1 MIKMNHWD
9 LVVHFKRE
17 SVFTGQVKEPFS
29 HWLYKD
35 WRPFPN
41 TCLQTVT
48 DWWRFPNWHFQL
60 LPYPQRIYTVCLIW
74 QILYMNC
81 FSWYN
86 PKVHYVS
93 FCAWGWTKDLCRQ
106 MCYLPITANLL
117 PTLCKPSSWV
127 IYHHWYN
134 ILKLRVSCQTS
145 ALSVFPT

>member
-1 MIKMNHWD
+1 MRWGGSDCETTHALPKNWSVTSFLANEHNLDEHCMTKTYKLEIIFHSFNMIKMNHWD
-9 LVVHFKRE
+9 FVVYFQE

-41 TCLQTVT
+41 TCFQTVT
-48 DWWRFPNWHFQL
+48 DWWRFPNRYFQL
-60 LPYPQRIYTVCLIW
+60 LPYPQRISTVCLIW

-93 FCAWGWTKDLCRQ
+93 FCACGRTKEL
-106 MCYLPITANLL
+106 
-117 PTLCKPSSWV
+117 
-127 IYHHWYN
+127 
-134 ILKLRVSCQTS
+134 
-145 ALSVFPT
+145 